1 MEDLMEDFN
10 KDGEKLIN
18 GIAEVSAMN
27 NIGIDEMFTNLGIL
41 LLSKTRDRASTFNR
55 KSMALVS
62 VNMDEADSDIQGTKL
77 GTEVGS
83 KKKKSKCC

>member
-27 NIGIDEMFTNLGIL
+27 NIGIDEMFTNLGML
-41 LLSKTRDRASTFNR
+41 LISKTRDRT
-55 KSMALVS
+55 
-62 VNMDEADSDIQGTKL
+62 
-77 GTEVGS
+77 
-83 KKKKSKCC
+83 